1 MSKFIVYILD
11 KTVWL
16 LLATVITGQALQL
29 AGIMQTPKSAGAIEF
44 QQNSLDNSQIYPEN
58 SLRWKRDTSTEY
70 TTERSQFIDML
81 FNRKKSK
88 EPTGW
93 VKRIQTTMSYFKA
106 MNKVCL
112 RKLFFG

>member
-81 FNRKKSK
+81 FNVSTEFLTQIDHMLRGKWHHNWQPIK
-88 EPTGW
+88 PPQG
-93 VKRIQTTMSYFKA
+93 YF
-106 MNKVCL
+106 C
-112 RKLFFG
+112 